1 MLRFSMTVFRGIVN
15 YEGFIKSQ
23 ELLKVV
29 RTIDDRIAHELS
41 TAVPV
46 ASFAGCGGKKLML
59 AKSVN
64 NFMNHSS
71 IVRV

>member
-23 ELLKVV
+23 ELLKAV

-46 ASFAGCGGKKLML
+46 ASFAGCGGK
-59 AKSVN
+59 N
-64 NFMNHSS
+64 
-71 IVRV
+71 